1 LRKKEITLPGEE
13 EGREGERKS
22 FGRRGGRQMERN
34 DRTYGMK
41 EQGAFVEPS
50 ESELRNLE
58 EESEQA
64 LRETEA
70 GGEAQVLNT
79 DSMKLYLKEIS
90 RYPLLTPEEEYALG
104 KCIMDKEEGW
114 EEAREKLISS
124 NLRLVVSTAKR
135 ALGRGLSLQDLIQEG
150 NMGLMKAAEKYDPDK
165 GFRFSTYATWWIRQG
180 ISRALADQGRT
191 IRIPVHMGELI
202 GKITRL
208 QREALAVS
216 GEQLS
221 DQELAG
227 KLGLDIRKIRA
238 ARTCISDTVSLDTT
252 VGDDEDTDLSY
263 FIADEKAADPEREIM
278 DRMRREAVEEALSQ
292 LKEREQKVIRLRF
305 GLDDGRPRTLE
316 EVGDVFGVTRERIRQ
331 IEKLALR
338 RLAHPSRAGR
348 LRDFA

>member
-1 LRKKEITLPGEE
+1 MEKKGRIYLMQEVSTAGE
-13 EGREGERKS
+13 
-22 FGRRGGRQMERN
+22 
-34 DRTYGMK
+34 
-41 EQGAFVEPS
+41 EPS
-50 ESELRNLE
+50 EQDLRNLE
-58 EESEQA
+58 EESEQPV
-64 LRETEA
+64 RETGA
-70 GGEAQVLNT
+70 GDDASASVT

-104 KCIMDKEEGW
+104 KNIMEKEEGW
-114 EEAREKLISS
+114 EEARETLVNS
-124 NLRLVVSTAKR
+124 NLRLVVSTAR
-135 ALGRGLSLQDLIQEG
+135 RSLGRGLSLQDLIQEG
-150 NMGLMKAAEKYDPDK
+150 NLGLMKAADKYDPDK

-202 GKITRL
+202 GKIKRL
-208 QREALAVS
+208 QGEALAVS

-221 DQELAG
+221 DQELAER
-227 KLGLDIRKIRA
+227 LGLDIRKIRA
-238 ARTCISDTVSLDTT
+238 ARTCISDTVSLETT

-278 DRMRREAVEEALSQ
+278 DRMRREAVEEALSS

-316 EVGDVFGVTRERIRQ
+316 EVGAAFGVTRERIRQ
-331 IEKLALR
+331 IEKNALR
-338 RLAHPSRAGR
+338 RMSHPSRAGR